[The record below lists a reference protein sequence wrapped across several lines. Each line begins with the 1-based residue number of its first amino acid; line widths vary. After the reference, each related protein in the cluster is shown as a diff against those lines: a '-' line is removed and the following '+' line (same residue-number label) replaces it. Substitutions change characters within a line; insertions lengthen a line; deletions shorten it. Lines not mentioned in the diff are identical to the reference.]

1 MVGVESSTRRMI
13 LEGGEGGWMT
23 GGAGG
28 AATSR
33 TRGRGVSGRAMHRTE
48 AEAAEAAEV
57 TGEDEATGLML
68 KTLAVEAGAEAE
80 EAGGEEA
87 IVAAGCC

>member
-23 GGAGG
+23 GGGAG

-48 AEAAEAAEV
+48 AEAAEV

-68 KTLAVEAGAEAE
+68 KTLAVEAEAEAE